1 MKAATAYAVKHGLL
15 GAIIT
20 VFAAPLFAATCNVS
34 TTGVS
39 LGSYTP
45 NQAAALDSVGTVV
58 IECAKDAL
66 DALPTTVNYGLE
78 MGRGAGSSFA
88 PREMK
93 SGANKLNYNLYR
105 DASRIS
111 VWGDATGG
119 TTSVNATLRLQAPLG
134 TASAS
139 HSVYARIFGGQNAVP
154 GAYSDALLVTVVY

>member
-1 MKAATAYAVKHGLL
+1 MKASTAYAMKHGLL

-20 VFAAPLFAATCNVS
+20 AFAAPLFAATCSVS
-34 TTGVS
+34 TSGVS

-45 NQAAALDSVGTVV
+45 NQAVTLDSVGTVV
-58 IECAKDAL
+58 IDCAKDAL
-66 DALPTTVNYGLE
+66 EALPTTVNYGLE
-78 MGRGAGSSFA
+78 IGKGSSSSFA
-88 PREMK
+88 AREMK

-111 VWGDATGG
+111 IWGDATGG
-119 TTSVNATLRLQAPLG
+119 TTNVSGTLRLQAPLG

-154 GAYSDALLVTVVY
+154 CAYSDAILVTVVY